1 MYHPDENSPPLIVR
15 AKPDGNVRLSLA
27 QRIAAL
33 EHRVEYRRMTDIED
47 REAVLELRKRAY
59 GRHKGDTNAFVEN
72 FMDSPDEENAV
83 TIGLFLDRVLVGA
96 CKVSIINAAY
106 PQSQWGEFFPQ
117 EMKRLLNSGITLI
130 DPARLV
136 ADLEVADRCPELP
149 FLMMRIPVAACQ
161 HFPADE
167 CLSIVRRSHSPFYR
181 RMFRAKPLAP
191 PKLYEPLDVELVIA
205 TCTIR
210 EVWDEVLTRNP
221 FWRVHPVEL
230 REMFGPVSDMPAF
243 ADFDKT
249 VPNVKLIEEALKF
262 AATNDTEPSEKIA

>member
-1 MYHPDENSPPLIVR
+1 M
-15 AKPDGNVRLSLA
+15 K
-27 QRIAAL
+27 
-33 EHRVEYRRMTDIED
+33 DIED
-47 REAVLELRKRAY
+47 RNAVLELRKRAY
-59 GRHKGDTNAFVEN
+59 GRHNGDTNAFVEN
-72 FMDSPDEENAV
+72 FMDSPDEQNAV

-96 CKVSIINAAY
+96 CKVSIINSAY
-106 PQSQWGEFFPQ
+106 PQSQWGEFFPN
-117 EMKRLLNSGITLI
+117 EMKRLLSSGKTLI

-167 CLSIVRRSHSPFYR
+167 CLSIVRRSHAPFYR

-221 FWRVHPVEL
+221 FWRVHPIEL

-249 VPNVKLIEEALKF
+249 VPNVSLIEN
-262 AATNDTEPSEKIA
+262 AAPKLAMNDRPLSQKSA